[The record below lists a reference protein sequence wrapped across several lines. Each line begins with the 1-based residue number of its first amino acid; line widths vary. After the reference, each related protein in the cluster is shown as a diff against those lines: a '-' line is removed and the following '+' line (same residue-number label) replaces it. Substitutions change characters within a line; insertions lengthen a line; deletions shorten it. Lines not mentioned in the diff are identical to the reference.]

1 MRMWISRV
9 APAAVAAALLCC
21 GAARAQIVLNE
32 IMADPARDWST
43 TDGDDEY
50 HSLNDEWVEIMNTGS
65 VPVDITGWRLHDAV
79 SDSSWR
85 FGFSGVIPPGCLL
98 VVYGN
103 EAYDWEDANGY
114 PRYGLSMNNSGD
126 TITLVAADLVTVV
139 DEIAYASF
147 QVLDDRAYGRLPD
160 GGPDWAVY
168 DALNPL
174 NPPDTNL
181 PPTPGAPNVG
191 TPVESTNWG
200 SIKALYR

>member
-1 MRMWISRV
+1 MRMRILM
-9 APAAVAAALLCC
+9 AAAAAVAATLLPC
-21 GAARAQIVLNE
+21 GIAEAQVVINE
-32 IMADPARDWST
+32 IMADPASDWST

-50 HSLNDEWVEIMNTGS
+50 GSLNDEWVEIMNAGS
-65 VPVDITGWRLHDAV
+65 AAVDITGWRLRDAV

-85 FGFSGVIPPGCLL
+85 FGFSGVIQPGCLL

-114 PRYGLSMNNSGD
+114 PRYGLSMNNAGD
-126 TITLVAADLVTVV
+126 TIALVAADLSTVV

-147 QVLDDRAYGRLPD
+147 QVLDDRSYGRLPD
-160 GGPDWAVY
+160 GGPGWAVY

-174 NPPDTNL
+174 NPPETGM

-191 TPVESTNWG
+191 SPVESANWG
-200 SIKALYR
+200 RIKALYR